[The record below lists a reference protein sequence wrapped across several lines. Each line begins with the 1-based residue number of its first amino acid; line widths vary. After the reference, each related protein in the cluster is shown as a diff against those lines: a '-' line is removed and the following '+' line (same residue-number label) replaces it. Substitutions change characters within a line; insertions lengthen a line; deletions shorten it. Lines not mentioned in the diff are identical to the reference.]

1 MSLSDFI
8 QFSFSFVVAML
19 ANAVSGMLSSSSVPD
34 KLDGS
39 PVFWRLAC
47 FNPDAIFIGECN
59 VVPQTGWTAEAMTD
73 ERRFVTEENE
83 LQQ

>member
-1 MSLSDFI
+1 
-8 QFSFSFVVAML
+8 ML
-19 ANAVSGMLSSSSVPD
+19 TNAVSGVLSSSSVPD
-34 KLDGS
+34 ELDDS
-39 PVFWRLAC
+39 LVFWRLAC
-47 FNPDAIFIGECN
+47 FNPDAIVAGECN